1 MLVTLLLIVALFG
14 AFFRSW
20 RTALISL
27 ITIPVSLTAAAL
39 VLDWRGTGMNT
50 MVLAGLVLALAV
62 IVGDVAEDL
71 SGIARARR
79 AEARSRRET
88 ADGGTEST
96 PARDGQP
103 RDSVIPAA
111 LRAARTPMLY
121 SLLIMALALTPALF
135 IPGENGAL
143 FGPLV
148 QSYLIALVVS
158 MIIALTVT
166 AALAFVLPAASKAP
180 ERRSLRRLEGA
191 YGRYVNRL
199 AGKTR
204 WVFAAAAVVALAG
217 LALAPQLAGTH
228 PVVPVLADKTLV
240 VHWSAIAGTSD
251 QEMSRITEA
260 AADELRTLQ
269 GVANVG
275 GHIGRAITSDQV
287 GDVSSGELWVTVA
300 PDASYADTA
309 AAVDRVIAGYAGLTS
324 KVSTYPQERI
334 DQIREEADSGFAVR
348 VFGLDPAILRQ
359 KAAEVQTIL
368 EHTAGVAN
376 PHVDLPAEQ
385 PIAEVK
391 VDLAAAQKAGVVP
404 GDVRRAAAALLQGI
418 EVGNLYEQQKVFSV
432 IVKGAAAT
440 RSSLDSVRNLI
451 IDTPN
456 GGHARLGD
464 VAQVTMVGNESV
476 ILHDDTSRRIDVK
489 ADIQGRPLGDIERD
503 INAALQQ
510 MQFPISYHAEIL
522 TQYAQQQSNY
532 QWLWLLAAVAAA
544 GILVLLQTATGSW
557 RLAAPLFL
565 GLILALSG
573 GVLAAQATGGVNALV
588 ALVAFTAVL
597 GIAVRGALLLAG
609 HVRGLRETNAPA
621 PWQALVVRGSRD
633 RLGPVLMSTVITALA
648 LVPLVLLGGVVG
660 TEIILPLAVIT
671 WGGLLTTTFFT
682 LFVVPAVL
690 LRFEPQQAPSPPAGQ
705 GTAAPT
711 ESRDAS

>member
-1 MLVTLLLIVALFG
+1 M
-14 AFFRSW
+14 
-20 RTALISL
+20 
-27 ITIPVSLTAAAL
+27 
-39 VLDWRGTGMNT
+39 
-50 MVLAGLVLALAV
+50 
-62 IVGDVAEDL
+62 
-71 SGIARARR
+71 
-79 AEARSRRET
+79 
-88 ADGGTEST
+88 
-96 PARDGQP
+96 
-103 RDSVIPAA
+103 
-111 LRAARTPMLY
+111 
-121 SLLIMALALTPALF
+121 
-135 IPGENGAL
+135 
-143 FGPLV
+143 
-148 QSYLIALVVS
+148 
-158 MIIALTVT
+158 
-166 AALAFVLPAASKAP
+166 
-180 ERRSLRRLEGA
+180 
-191 YGRYVNRL
+191 
-199 AGKTR
+199 
-204 WVFAAAAVVALAG
+204 
-217 LALAPQLAGTH
+217 
-228 PVVPVLADKTLV
+228 

-260 AADELRTLQ
+260 AADELRTLP

-489 ADIQGRPLGDIERD
+489 ADIQGRPLGDIQRD

-510 MQFPISYHAEIL
+510 MQFPMSYHAEIL

-573 GVLAAQATGGVNALV
+573 GVLAAQATG
-588 ALVAFTAVL
+588 
-597 GIAVRGALLLAG
+597 RRQRAG
-609 HVRGLRETNAPA
+609 RPGRLRRSPGYRR
-621 PWQALVVRGSRD
+621 PRR
-633 RLGPVLMSTVITALA
+633 
-648 LVPLVLLGGVVG
+648 
-660 TEIILPLAVIT
+660 
-671 WGGLLTTTFFT
+671 
-682 LFVVPAVL
+682 
-690 LRFEPQQAPSPPAGQ
+690 PPAGRPRTGPAGNRCCGALARAGGPRKQ
-705 GTAAPT
+705 GEAGTRPDVDRDHGPGAVAPGPAGRRRRSGNHPAAG
-711 ESRDAS
+711 RDHLGRPADNFLLHPVCRARCAASVRAAAGTRRAGRPGHRCTN